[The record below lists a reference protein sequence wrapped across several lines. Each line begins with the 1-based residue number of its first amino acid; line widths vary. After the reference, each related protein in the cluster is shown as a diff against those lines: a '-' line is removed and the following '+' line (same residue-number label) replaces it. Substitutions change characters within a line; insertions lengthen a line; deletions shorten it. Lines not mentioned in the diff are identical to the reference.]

1 MRLSALSSLFYP
13 ELAMSVGSPIWSA
26 RDDEALAAA
35 IGDVILAWGM
45 AEWAQVGMM
54 AAILGIEHNR
64 ASTLYYQFSNFRS
77 RTNAL
82 NALIVDAPA
91 FEPLSPFVA
100 KFSKLSKTRNE
111 IVHGLYI
118 QEAGTPKI
126 YRARMDVPRE
136 SGRRSV
142 ATKPNDIRQHAEKVR
157 EEAQRFIAEGQK
169 IPAYAAWLRQ
179 GRQ

>member
-1 MRLSALSSLFYP
+1 
-13 ELAMSVGSPIWSA
+13 MSVGSPIWSA
-26 RDDEALAAA
+26 QDDEALAAA

-54 AAILGIEHNR
+54 AAILGITHNR

-82 NALIVDAPA
+82 SALIADAPD

-118 QEAGTPKI
+118 QETGSPKI
-126 YRARMDVPRE
+126 YRARMDVPSE
-136 SGRRSV
+136 SERRSII
-142 ATKPNDIRQHAEKVR
+142 TKPNDIRQHAETVR
-157 EEAQRFIAEGQK
+157 SECQRFITEGQK
-169 IPAYAAWLRQ
+169 IPAYAAWLRPD
-179 GRQ
+179 R